1 MENIAKNPGLLDIAE
16 KIFLQLNYEDLMAF
30 IFSHKYL
37 RNGRWKDH
45 ETDSSLRNWSN
56 KQ

>member
-16 KIFLQLNYEDLMAF
+16 KIFLQMNYEDLMAF
-30 IFSHKYL
+30 IFSQKYL

-45 ETDSSLRNWSN
+45 ETSLRLPYVST
-56 KQ
+56 

>member
-30 IFSHKYL
+30 IFSQKSEMADERIMRLPYVIVV
-37 RNGRWKDH
+37 
-45 ETDSSLRNWSN
+45 
-56 KQ
+56 